1 VTSVSKTIRFDHVND
16 LWRCAVPDCT
26 VKNDPVGSP
35 DAVSLLALHL
45 YAEAGAESVRTRE
58 AIAATV
64 ANQVERLLSGT
75 AANGLRSRRAA
86 LFVECL
92 GRCTTAEGT
101 PPRPTDPIFA
111 SCLRIARRAVSGALQ
126 DPTGGAVR
134 FHEIGAR
141 PSWAHGLNPCS
152 WVGSYLFYRDD
163 PMSEPSPAPAATT
176 EEAF

>member
-1 VTSVSKTIRFDHVND
+1 VR
-16 LWRCAVPDCT
+16 DCT

-35 DAVSLLALHL
+35 DAVSLLALYL

-64 ANQVERLLSGT
+64 ANQVERLVSGT
-75 AANGLRSRRAA
+75 AAPWLRSRRAE
-86 LFVECL
+86 LFIECL
-92 GRCTTAEGT
+92 DRCTTAEAT
-101 PPRPTDPIFA
+101 PPRLTDPIFA

-141 PSWAHGLNPCS
+141 PPWAHGLNPCS
-152 WVGSYLFYRDD
+152 WVGSYLFYAGANPNQLPPARE
-163 PMSEPSPAPAATT
+163 SSNEVQGFGEPD
-176 EEAF
+176 

>member
-1 VTSVSKTIRFDHVND
+1 VR
-16 LWRCAVPDCT
+16 DCT
-26 VKNDPVGSP
+26 VKNDHVGSP
-35 DAVSLLALHL
+35 DAVSLLALYL

-58 AIAATV
+58 AIAATI

-75 AANGLRSRRAA
+75 AATGPRSRRAA

-92 GRCTTAEGT
+92 DRSGTAEAT
-101 PPRPTDPIFA
+101 PPRTTDPIFA

-141 PSWAHGLNPCS
+141 PSWAYGLNPCS
-152 WVGSYLFYRDD
+152 WVGSYLFYAGAN
-163 PMSEPSPAPAATT
+163 PKQLSPAL
-176 EEAF
+176 ESSNEVRG